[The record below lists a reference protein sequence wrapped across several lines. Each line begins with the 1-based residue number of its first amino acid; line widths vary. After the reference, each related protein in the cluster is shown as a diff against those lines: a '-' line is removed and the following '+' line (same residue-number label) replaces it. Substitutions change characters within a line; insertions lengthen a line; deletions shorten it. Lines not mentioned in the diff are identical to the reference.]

1 MPSSITH
8 SYFMKDVYDKL
19 DDSIKNKIVLE
30 SAKTFAQGPDIF
42 FFYNMGFGKKSNTF
56 RNNANY
62 MHEHNVNDY
71 FINIV
76 KYIFDNNL
84 FDNDDVVSYLY
95 GSICHYVLD
104 STMHPY
110 VIYKTGIFDKNDK
123 NTYKYNGLHPDM
135 EYYLDAYMIF
145 QNEKKEA
152 KEYKMYNYILN
163 NDIFDDTIV
172 NMINTV
178 IKDTYD
184 IDNMGN
190 IYNKCI
196 KDMKIFYKLFNYDP
210 YGIKK
215 LGYSIIDFITPKRFI
230 RKKEFSFYLTH
241 NNKKYYLNLEKAT
254 WNHPCDKYET
264 YNYSFIELYV
274 KAIDKACNIIK
285 EMDKILN
292 KKKIDIDKISEL
304 IGNLSY
310 LTGKDCNSDSKM
322 IYFEF

>member
-1 MPSSITH
+1 
-8 SYFMKDVYDKL
+8 
-19 DDSIKNKIVLE
+19 
-30 SAKTFAQGPDIF
+30 
-42 FFYNMGFGKKSNTF
+42 
-56 RNNANY
+56 
-62 MHEHNVNDY
+62 
-71 FINIV
+71 
-76 KYIFDNNL
+76 
-84 FDNDDVVSYLY
+84 
-95 GSICHYVLD
+95 
-104 STMHPY
+104 
-110 VIYKTGIFDKNDK
+110 
-123 NTYKYNGLHPDM
+123 M

-163 NDIFDDTIV
+163 NDIFDDTII
-172 NMINTV
+172 NMINKV

-196 KDMKIFYKLFNYDP
+196 NDMKRFYKLFNYDP

-215 LGYSIIDFITPKRFI
+215 LGYSIIDFITPRMFI

-241 NNKKYYLNLEKAT
+241 NSKKYYLNLEKAT
-254 WNHPCDKYET
+254 WNHPCNKYET

-274 KAIDKACNIIK
+274 KAIDKTCNIIK